1 MGQNKDN
8 TLEYLRDA
16 CDEMKQMVGKV
27 GPDGTPGLLD
37 AWTSEDYFNVLN
49 DNLESFT
56 EYTMTQPFFKD
67 KHYSCL
73 YEVYQQGNPLFMYC
87 LMTFLTEKLI
97 NGCVTNITATNPDDA
112 VLTFDDKDALLTT
125 TVKDDE
131 KENKKQLVNTVI
143 QAMERKRS
151 LKEFLNNLED
161 YKQYRNDI
169 DECILHVFD
178 FDKIHR
184 TMELL
189 NWRWCEWTDEDYET
203 HTDSVPS
210 AYGIRDQ
217 LINDIKG
224 MEKWIDSHPDATEYY
239 LSCGGIEI
247 HMRMV
252 EDLDSED
259 DYENQVRLTIRFI
272 LEDFDNAM

>member
-16 CDEMKQMVGKV
+16 CNEMKQMVSKP

-49 DNLESFT
+49 DNLESFD
-56 EYTMTQPFFKD
+56 EYIMTHPFFKD
-67 KHYSCL
+67 SHYSCL
-73 YEVYQQGNPLFMYC
+73 YEVYQQENFLFMYC
-87 LMTFLTEKLI
+87 LLTFLTEKLV
-97 NGCVTNITATNPDDA
+97 NGCVGNITVTDPDDA
-112 VLTFDDKDALLTT
+112 VLTFDDKDTLLTT
-125 TVKDDE
+125 AVKDDE

-189 NWRWCEWTDEDYET
+189 DWRWCEWMDEDYET

-210 AYGIRDQ
+210 AYGIRYQ
-217 LINDIKG
+217 LISDIKG